1 MTSLNN
7 LALLLNESL
16 QSMQQQAQN
25 QQKGNGSCSNPGGSG
40 KGSSGGE
47 STDDMKEMLKKQ
59 LEQMKK
65 GPNPGGKEPGN
76 KPGEGNAG
84 MPGLGNKQIAQMAAQ
99 QTAIRQKLEQMRS
112 EMNKDGQGNG
122 NKLNPLIKELEQ
134 QERDLINKNFSNQ
147 MIKRQQDILTR
158 LLESEQA
165 IRERGFDEKR
175 ESNSGNFSN
184 NGNLIRFDEY
194 NKQKLIQ
201 FELFR
206 SVDPQLSPYYR
217 AKAEQYFNTEL

>member
-1 MTSLNN
+1 
-7 LALLLNESL
+7 
-16 QSMQQQAQN
+16 
-25 QQKGNGSCSNPGGSG
+25 
-40 KGSSGGE
+40 
-47 STDDMKEMLKKQ
+47 MKEQLKKQ
-59 LEQMKK
+59 LEQLKK

-112 EMNKDGQGNG
+112 EMNKDGQGTG

-147 MIKRQQDILTR
+147 LIKRQQDILTR

-175 ESNSGNFSN
+175 ESKSGNNSN

-201 FELFR
+201 VELLR
-206 SVDPQLSPYYR
+206 SVDPQLTRYYR
-217 AKAEQYFNTEL
+217 SKAEQYFNSEL